1 MLCSFLLYSLF
12 SFFALYFSALS
23 VLLLLSLSH
32 SIKNQAFLTCTID
45 IMDQLYFL
53 HKCYANGTTLF
64 NLPGL
69 LAKLSLKFQWARHE
83 EHVLLPVFINLDS

>member
-1 MLCSFLLYSLF
+1 
-12 SFFALYFSALS
+12 
-23 VLLLLSLSH
+23 
-32 SIKNQAFLTCTID
+32 
-45 IMDQLYFL
+45 MDQLYFL